1 MPIQRLVVVS
11 DAHLGEVPRS
21 VEDALLDFLEEVPSL
36 GDGLLI
42 NGDLFGFW
50 FAYRRALPRAGF
62 RVAAR
67 LIELARRL
75 PVLMTGG
82 NHDRWGDRFWDLE
95 TEIRFAP
102 GEIRLALGS
111 GTAVAIHGDQV
122 GGGPPGYRLKNWLI
136 QSRLA
141 SLVFRAL
148 PAELGFRIA
157 DGLARP
163 DHSGS
168 AARREA
174 ATAARQRAWAE
185 ARLRDEPGV
194 SLLVMS
200 HSHRPVALQVRSGQ
214 RYLNPGAWFDG
225 YHYALATDRTHELRQ
240 FRGSPLRLP

>member
-11 DAHLGEVPRS
+11 DAHLGSVPRS

-36 GDGLLI
+36 GDGLLV

-62 RVAAR
+62 RVTAR
-67 LIELARRL
+67 LIELARRF

-82 NHDRWGDRFWDLE
+82 NHDRWGDRFWDRE
-95 TEIRFAP
+95 SGIRFAS
-102 GEIRLALGS
+102 GELRFALGS
-111 GTAVAIHGDQV
+111 KTALAVHGDQV

-141 SLVFRAL
+141 SLGFRAL
-148 PAELGFRIA
+148 PAELGFWIT

-163 DHSGS
+163 DRSAR
-168 AARREA
+168 AARREG
-174 ATAARQRAWAE
+174 ATADRQRAWAE
-185 ARLRDEPGV
+185 TRLRDDPGV

-200 HSHRPVALQVRSGQ
+200 HSHRPAALEVRPGQ

-240 FRGSPLRLP
+240 FRGSPPRLP